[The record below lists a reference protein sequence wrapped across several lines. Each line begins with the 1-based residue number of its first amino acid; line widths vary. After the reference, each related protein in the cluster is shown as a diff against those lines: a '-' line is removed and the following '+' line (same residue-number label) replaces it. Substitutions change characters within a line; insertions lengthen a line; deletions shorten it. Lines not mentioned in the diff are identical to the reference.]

1 MILVQLTDLPE
12 VDCLLI
18 TQSLDDHCHL
28 KTLKPLSQKL
38 PNLRVIATPNAK
50 SLLDPLFSNV
60 SDLRFYLILIQLCYK
75 ISFVFNCN

>member
-1 MILVQLTDLPE
+1 MIGFATLVQLSDIPE

-28 KTLKPLSQKL
+28 KTLKPLSKKY

-50 SLLDPLFSNV
+50 ALLDSLFSNV
-60 SDLRFYLILIQLCYK
+60 SLKLVFCFRLQLVEC
-75 ISFVFNCN
+75 